1 VAAPI
6 VHRLVRLFADKEAA
20 APPSLSY
27 PTPPPSGPPALNRQQ
42 RQLRRPSVPI
52 HVADSSS
59 GTLTGLAASL
69 NSTVRTL
76 ASGEVVQGQQQKT
89 DVAPSTRWTTGL
101 SALSCENLA
110 SSASSDDAESPPIVA
125 DNQRRRSGGDFGV
138 GTGIGAKFVPAPPP
152 LLRRRPQSAMAFGSG
167 VVDAPDAIDDTAATG
182 GPSDWSAG
190 LDRLLADPT
199 GVKLFAEFLRGEFSE
214 ENVAFWLAVE
224 RYRAIEDQEALSTEA
239 ARIVYDFIGINAPQC
254 VNLDGATV
262 EQLRADILDASRPP
276 PSRHAFDKAQRH
288 IYDLMR
294 MDSYARFLKSSCYRE
309 AVAAAAAQRQQRP
322 LTIGAET
329 LDNGGGAK
337 RRGFLA
343 SLVRGRTLR
352 RHSDQQQ
359 QHGSRSPSPPSAS
372 ALPTAAGCCRVQL
385 ADGSSALLDVRGA
398 AGQQQRSL
406 REALLD
412 LCERRGLNFAAAEVR

>member
-1 VAAPI
+1 
-6 VHRLVRLFADKEAA
+6 
-20 APPSLSY
+20 
-27 PTPPPSGPPALNRQQ
+27 
-42 RQLRRPSVPI
+42 
-52 HVADSSS
+52 
-59 GTLTGLAASL
+59 
-69 NSTVRTL
+69 
-76 ASGEVVQGQQQKT
+76 
-89 DVAPSTRWTTGL
+89 
-101 SALSCENLA
+101 
-110 SSASSDDAESPPIVA
+110 
-125 DNQRRRSGGDFGV
+125 
-138 GTGIGAKFVPAPPP
+138 
-152 LLRRRPQSAMAFGSG
+152 MAFGSG

-412 LCERRGLNFAAAEVR
+412 LCERRGLNFAAAEVRVLNDDEPDGVSGSGGLDAPLSAFAGRQIRMERRVLFRLELPAPAGRCVGVRARPAKSLRDVLRPVCGRYGLRLDRLVVCRESGFVPLGLDAPVDCVDGLRLCALPKEDFVDFHLFGDNRVPPRRRQNHQQKSAASAVKRSSIGHAVHRLLKSSFA